1 MYILIFKI
9 YFLFLLFYKI
19 FIQFSSL
26 TFHLVIPGYWLY
38 SQCCTIEL
46 CSLTPNSV
54 YLPFFH
60 PSIAPPPL
68 VCSLYKTVPFFVI
81 FTSLSDII

>member
-9 YFLFLLFYKI
+9 YFDFYYFIKF

-38 SQCCTIEL
+38 SPCCTIEL

-60 PSIAPPPL
+60 PSIGPPPP
-68 VCSLYKTVPFFVI
+68 VCSLHKTETSFVI
-81 FTSLSDII
+81 FTSLLYFF